1 MQPRTSCEASCGR
14 TPPNNSSAKNILI
27 KKMEEKKKIE
37 QDLSF
42 ERRSYEKY
50 HLDESTVTDNPMD
63 LFQAWYNLADA
74 SDQIEE
80 ANAMPVST
88 IRPEGPPRARVVLLK
103 RFTWEGFYFYTN
115 YLSEKGRDIAACPSV
130 CLSFFWD
137 AFEREII
144 IEGVA
149 EKAPADVSD
158 GYFATRP
165 RGSRLGAWASEQSQ
179 VVPSREYLDRR
190 LEEFEKQ
197 FEGKDV
203 PRPPHCGLYLV
214 RPRVIEFWQGRPNRM
229 HDRLRYTLQE
239 DFSWKLERLAP

>member
-1 MQPRTSCEASCGR
+1 MDKKVLLMILDGWGIAQDKSVSAIDRAQTPFMDSLRDRYPYTTLEASGM
-14 TPPNNSSAKNILI
+14 AVGL
-27 KKMEEKKKIE
+27 
-37 QDLSF
+37 
-42 ERRSYEKY
+42 
-50 HLDESTVTDNPMD
+50 
-63 LFQAWYNLADA
+63 
-74 SDQIEE
+74 
-80 ANAMPVST
+80 
-88 IRPEGPPRARVVLLK
+88 PEGQMGNSEVGHMRARVVLLK

>member
-1 MQPRTSCEASCGR
+1 ME
-14 TPPNNSSAKNILI
+14 
-27 KKMEEKKKIE
+27 KMEEKKKIE
-37 QDLSF
+37 QDLSL

-74 SDQIEE
+74 SDQIDE
-80 ANAMPVST
+80 ANAMTVST
-88 IRPEGPPRARVVLLK
+88 IRPEGTPRARVVLLK

-144 IEGVA
+144 IEGEA
-149 EKAPADVSD
+149 EKAPTDVSD

-179 VVPSREYLDRR
+179 VVPSRR
-190 LEEFEKQ
+190 
-197 FEGKDV
+197 V
-203 PRPPHCGLYLV
+203 PRPPAGRL
-214 RPRVIEFWQGRPNRM
+214 RETIRRQGRSPAAPLRAVPGAPPG
-229 HDRLRYTLQE
+229 DRILAGPSQPDARPPALHPPGGL
-239 DFSWKLERLAP
+239 FLETGTPGPLTPPRQKRKKKTTNK